1 MYTEIIYVLTSG
13 TCTLKSYD
21 ISWLQVPVHWN
32 HVSWLQVPV
41 HWNHICFDFGYL
53 YTETMICLDFR
64 YLYAEIV
71 YVLTYVPGTCTL
83 KLYMFWLQEPVHWN
97 PMICSDF
104 RYLYT
109 LEDEGV
115 TQPDQTFEVGTSH
128 ISSMESRREQG
139 RGVVLT
145 ERWKMWGDG
154 RERRKGVITFWWG
167 CVGGWGGTGVQ
178 GRTAEVLEASG
189 INIKAVW
196 HKEGKLVWSKAWI
209 LQT

>member
-1 MYTEIIYVLTSG
+1 MF
-13 TCTLKSYD
+13 
-21 ISWLQVPVHWN
+21 WLQVPVLWN
-32 HVSWLQVPV
+32 HMIYL
-41 HWNHICFDFGYL
+41 DFRCL
-53 YTETMICLDFR
+53 YTEIMYLDFR
-64 YLYAEIV
+64 YLYTEIV
-71 YVLTYVPGTCTL
+71 YVLTLGTCTLKPWYVLTSGTCTL
-83 KLYMFWLQEPVHWN
+83 KLYMFWLTYQVPVHWN
-97 PMICSDF
+97 CICFDF